1 MRLFATVFL
10 LLCTM
15 PAAALPAGAVPPAS
29 DAGDDVTTSQAID
42 LPRYMGTWYVIARI
56 PNAVERGDV
65 AARNE
70 YRLDEDG
77 KVAIRYVARPG
88 FDHPEH
94 ALNIRARVLDGSGQR
109 LWRLW
114 FYKVVPTR
122 YRILAVAP
130 DYSWALVDYPG
141 RDLAWIFARSPDM
154 DREHYRQLVQRLRQ
168 AGVNTDKLLRV
179 PQHPD
184 QVDRLGFDV
193 PAQP

>member
-77 KVAIRYVARPG
+77 KVAIRYVARPR

-184 QVDRLGFDV
+184 QVNRLGFDV

>member
-77 KVAIRYVARPG
+77 KVAIRYVARPR